1 MFLLLSK
8 LNRFYYVRGALLFF
22 AMLTSKNVTNV
33 NPRHS
38 PSPPPIMPM
47 RSTAWRREVGI
58 ISCAGHLLAYPANI
72 APLLPRS
79 GAAERWIRRGGTKAK
94 LTRRAGPSCLTAAP
108 LRGLSVSPLRCSNG
122 ASQRSFH
129 VAPLRLK
136 EEAPSAQRSGV

>member
-94 LTRRAGPSCLTAAP
+94 LTRRAGAELFNRGTAPRLVRFTAPLLKRGVATELSRRAAP
-108 LRGLSVSPLRCSNG
+108 SKRGG
-122 ASQRSFH
+122 A
-129 VAPLRLK
+129 
-136 EEAPSAQRSGV
+136 

>member
-1 MFLLLSK
+1 MTMKNITKFHSNYPGQQWFLNFFEYTMHLFSASSQLK
-8 LNRFYYVRGALLFF
+8 LRVENHDC
-22 AMLTSKNVTNV
+22 S
-33 NPRHS
+33 S
-38 PSPPPIMPM
+38 
-47 RSTAWRREVGI
+47 RSMYDRSAPFVQASETDI
-58 ISCAGHLLAYPANI
+58 NPANI
-72 APLLPRS
+72 APLLRRS